1 MRFLVDEYASIYL
14 GNFMKRIS
22 IIIFIVIVFS
32 LCTSEIF
39 AQCSCEPQL
48 TLKEHFQRADAV
60 FVGRVI
66 EAKKTQQDEAGNFEI
81 IVKFEV
87 TQTWKQALS
96 NFVVV
101 KEINGSLDGFELNK
115 EWLLY
120 ATKEND
126 GTYRIFRGC
135 CSRTKYLS
143 VAKKQ
148 ADLKAFK
155 TLGEKPKKII
165 EKDK

>member
-1 MRFLVDEYASIYL
+1 
-14 GNFMKRIS
+14 MKRIS
-22 IIIFIVIVFS
+22 IIIFIAIVFS
-32 LCTSEIF
+32 LCTSEIY
-39 AQCSCEPQL
+39 AQCSCEPKL

-87 TQTWKQALS
+87 TQTWKQDLN
-96 NFVVV
+96 NFVIV
-101 KEINGSLDGFELNK
+101 KEINGSLNGFESNR

-120 ATKEND
+120 ASKDND
-126 GTYRIFRGC
+126 GTYLIFRGC

-143 VAKKQ
+143 VASKQ
-148 ADLKAFK
+148 GDLKAFK
-155 TLGEKPKKII
+155 IMGEKPKKII